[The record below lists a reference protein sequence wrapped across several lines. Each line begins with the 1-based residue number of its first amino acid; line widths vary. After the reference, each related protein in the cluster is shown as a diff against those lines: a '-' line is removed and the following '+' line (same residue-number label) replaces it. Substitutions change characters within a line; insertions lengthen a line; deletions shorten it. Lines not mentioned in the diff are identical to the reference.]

1 MRTLTVVLNIL
12 KNLEGGGV
20 ITTNLVALELNIS
33 NKKFII
39 KHDHDE
45 IHPPHNLKI

>member
-1 MRTLTVVLNIL
+1 MRTFTVVLNIL
-12 KNLEGGGV
+12 KNLKKK
-20 ITTNLVALELNIS
+20 TSTNFVVLELNIT
-33 NKKFII
+33 NKKFIV